1 MDAKVTCIPFLL
13 RGKQRKL
20 NEVIPNVTSD
30 EMAHFG
36 GKYLK
41 EIQTKHNKKEDI
53 TDGKSKIKT

>member
-1 MDAKVTCIPFLL
+1 MDAKVIRIPFLL
-13 RGKQRKL
+13 RGKKKKL
-20 NEVIPNVTSD
+20 NEVIPNVTPD

-53 TDGKSKIKT
+53 TNGESKNKT